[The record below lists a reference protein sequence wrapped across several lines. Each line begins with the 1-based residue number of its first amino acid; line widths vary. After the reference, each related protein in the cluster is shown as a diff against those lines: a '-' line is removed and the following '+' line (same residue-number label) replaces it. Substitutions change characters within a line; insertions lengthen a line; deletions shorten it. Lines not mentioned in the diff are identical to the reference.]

1 MTTTPNEPVEDPE
14 VTDAPTENPDQDA
27 EPPGNGITTPLDG
40 TDLDDS
46 TDDST
51 DSTAPEE

>member
-14 VTDAPTENPDQDA
+14 VTEEPIENPDQDA

-46 TDDST
+46 ADSA
-51 DSTAPEE
+51 SSEE